1 MNITHFADLLLAA
14 AQQAEP
20 QRLLFVFTRA
30 ELPDRYSEA
39 QKAQFLKQQG
49 GALAPVMCVDKLP
62 SELTDFTS
70 LVSESEKTG
79 QAWDIVFAS
88 SLSGQAGHAPTSE
101 AAESALHKMIESIKF
116 GGVGAFLA
124 FDRAGELVVF
134 H

>member
-1 MNITHFADLLLAA
+1 MNITHFADLLSAA

-62 SELTDFTS
+62 SELTDFAS
-70 LVSESEKTG
+70 LVRESEKTG

-88 SLSGQAGHAPTSE
+88 SL
-101 AAESALHKMIESIKF
+101 IESVKF
-116 GGVGAFLA
+116 GGVSAFLA